1 MEEMKIEDVKAELQ
15 QTQEELERSQF
26 QVYQLLIDLEQ
37 SHAQLSQMKQEFE
50 ESELLKKQMQAE
62 LQQTKSDLE
71 QSQEELHRVQGE
83 LDRYKYRETLTFQ
96 AISETER
103 EYKQLVWDGWYAYR
117 NGDYNQMVDCLQ
129 KSLKCS
135 SLPPSKTVSH
145 WVQSW
150 SDFFQQKGEK
160 FKIHDLN
167 HCQEWN
173 ELLQRMTRIKPGAIM
188 KKL

>member
-26 QVYQLLIDLEQ
+26 QVYQLLI
-37 SHAQLSQMKQEFE
+37 
-50 ESELLKKQMQAE
+50 
-62 LQQTKSDLE
+62 DLE

-135 SLPPSKTVSH
+135 SFPPSKTVYN

-150 SDFFQQKGEK
+150 SYFYQQKGEK
-160 FKIHDLN
+160 FEIRNLN

>member
-15 QTQEELERSQF
+15 QT
-26 QVYQLLIDLEQ
+26 
-37 SHAQLSQMKQEFE
+37 
-50 ESELLKKQMQAE
+50 
-62 LQQTKSDLE
+62 
-71 QSQEELHRVQGE
+71 QEELHRVQGE

-173 ELLQRMTRIKPGAIM
+173 ELLQRMTRIKYGTIL
-188 KKL
+188 KYS